1 MKNFKHIFT
10 LSLVA
15 LFGLSL
21 TGCSNDNLDT
31 NPYNKSGVNLVAFGP
46 SPILRTQEIRITG
59 TNLTQVTAVAFP
71 GGASVEKGSFNKV
84 DDRDIYVNVPDE
96 SVPGQIKL
104 MVGSE
109 AVSSSVSPITFVE
122 PIEVASVTPVTG
134 LNAGD
139 EITVKGEYV
148 YNIYEAIFT
157 SGVTGAAVRAEDFT
171 YVSRH
176 EIRFLV
182 PLGAESGEIV
192 FTDGADWEYEYET
205 PLEVLPAT
213 YTGIST
219 TTTDFG
225 QQIQISGTN
234 LHTVETVMF
243 PGGVAAEF
251 TVSDDHKTLST
262 TVPAETK
269 SGAITL
275 VLYSGASLTTAE
287 VSVPTLTVSK
297 VSKDKDLRVGD
308 VITITGENFDRI
320 ATISLPGYGMLAENE
335 YKLSGNTLTITIPD
349 GTTDGNLEIVQ
360 NSFIS
365 VSHKLMMFSEAPET
379 AIWTGNFTIAG
390 WDVGMQDLAWGG
402 YDWSTAVAGQTL
414 TVYLTPDM
422 SEGWSQI
429 RVGNG
434 SWAALPGTSDVNELT
449 AEDTKFTVTLTQE
462 MIDEMVNNGG
472 LVICGAYFTVT
483 KITLSVLE
491 ETIWS
496 GSFSLGAW
504 ENGLQD
510 LAWGGYDWSQVS
522 AGTTLKLYYEVDPSV
537 GYINIRFGNGSWA
550 ALPSTV
556 DWGNDGNASPD
567 PSETTI
573 ETRLTADDMDQL
585 LNAGG
590 LVICGAGIVCKKI
603 VLQ

>member
-15 LFGLSL
+15 LVGLSL
-21 TGCSNDNLDT
+21 TGCSSDNLDT

-122 PIEVASVTPVTG
+122 PIEVSSVTPVTG

-171 YVSRH
+171 YVSRK

-379 AIWTGNFTIAG
+379 AIWTGSFTIAG

>member
-15 LFGLSL
+15 LVGLSL
-21 TGCSNDNLDT
+21 TGCSSDNLDT

-122 PIEVASVTPVTG
+122 PIEVSSVTPVTG

-171 YVSRH
+171 YVSRK

-251 TVSDDHKTLST
+251 TVSDDHKILST

-308 VITITGENFDRI
+308 VITITGENYDRI

-379 AIWTGNFTIAG
+379 AIWTGSFTIAG

-434 SWAALPGTSDVNELT
+434 SWAALPGTADVNELT

-590 LVICGAGIVCKKI
+590 LVICGAGIICKKI

>member
-15 LFGLSL
+15 LVGLSL
-21 TGCSNDNLDT
+21 TGCSSDNLDT

-122 PIEVASVTPVTG
+122 PIEVSSVTPVTG

-379 AIWTGNFTIAG
+379 AIWTGSFTIAG

-434 SWAALPGTSDVNELT
+434 SWAALPGTADVNELT

>member
-15 LFGLSL
+15 LVGLSL
-21 TGCSNDNLDT
+21 TGCSSDNLDT

-122 PIEVASVTPVTG
+122 PIEISSVTPVTG

-171 YVSRH
+171 YVSRK

-379 AIWTGNFTIAG
+379 AIWTGSFTIAG

-434 SWAALPGTSDVNELT
+434 SWSALPGTADVNELT

-504 ENGLQD
+504 EDGLQD

-590 LVICGAGIVCKKI
+590 LVICGAGIICKKI

>member
-15 LFGLSL
+15 LVGLSL
-21 TGCSNDNLDT
+21 TGCSSDNLDT

-122 PIEVASVTPVTG
+122 PIEVSLVTPVTG

-171 YVSRH
+171 YVSRK

-379 AIWTGNFTIAG
+379 AIWTGSFTIAG

-434 SWAALPGTSDVNELT
+434 SWAALPGTADVNELT